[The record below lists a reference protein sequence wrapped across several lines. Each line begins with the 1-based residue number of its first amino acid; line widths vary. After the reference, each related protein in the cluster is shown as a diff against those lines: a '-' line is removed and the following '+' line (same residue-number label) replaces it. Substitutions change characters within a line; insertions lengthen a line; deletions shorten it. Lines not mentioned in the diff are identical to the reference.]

1 MIQLDRKRIICQNL
15 RNQEKSQENQLFR
28 NLKFYLQNKAITKIR
43 ISQDQ
48 KALNKEEEKAPL
60 VSSRNLDMLRMLK
73 RKCFPNLI
81 EFLKIHLKQPIIE
94 IQILTVLL
102 PMEVIVQ
109 GIITLGEKT
118 KVFQEPMI

>member
-1 MIQLDRKRIICQNL
+1 MIRLDRKRIICQNL
-15 RNQEKSQENQLFR
+15 RNQEKSQENQLVSGK
-28 NLKFYLQNKAITKIR
+28 LIFYLQNKAITKIR

-48 KALNKEEEKAPL
+48 KALNKEEEKAPP
-60 VSSRNLDMLRMLK
+60 VSSRNLGMLRMLK
-73 RKCFPNLI
+73 RKCFTNQI
-81 EFLKIHLKQPIIE
+81 EFLKIHLKHRIIE
-94 IQILTVLL
+94 ILTVLL